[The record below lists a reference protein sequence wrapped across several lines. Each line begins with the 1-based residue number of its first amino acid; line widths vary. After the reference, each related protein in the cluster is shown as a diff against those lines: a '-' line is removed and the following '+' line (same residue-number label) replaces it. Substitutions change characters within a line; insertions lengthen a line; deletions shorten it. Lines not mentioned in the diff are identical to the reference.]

1 MLKRTL
7 HSRKSTSVNNKKYGR
22 LKFPLLWLRGPGIV
36 HADSLSQTK
45 QSHQIFLYQCFTIMS
60 SNIFFFLLKKKLYVK
75 GLLFGSQNVK
85 AFIF

>member
-1 MLKRTL
+1 M
-7 HSRKSTSVNNKKYGR
+7 NNKKYGR

-60 SNIFFFLLKKKLYVK
+60 SNIFSSFLLKKKKKKLYVK

>member
-1 MLKRTL
+1 M
-7 HSRKSTSVNNKKYGR
+7 NNKKYGR

-60 SNIFFFLLKKKLYVK
+60 SNIFSFLLKKKKKKAICERSFIWQPECK
-75 GLLFGSQNVK
+75 GIYFL
-85 AFIF
+85 AHT